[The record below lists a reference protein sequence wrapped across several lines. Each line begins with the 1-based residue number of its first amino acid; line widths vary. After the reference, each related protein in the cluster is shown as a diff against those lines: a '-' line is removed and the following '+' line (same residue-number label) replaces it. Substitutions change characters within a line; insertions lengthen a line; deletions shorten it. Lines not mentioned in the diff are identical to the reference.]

1 MRLHGLSTLLALC
14 HAVGAVSTV
23 AVTVGAAQVPD
34 IPRFDIQSKQDL
46 IVALGTTYD
55 SDAAFPQA
63 PMIAAEGRRV
73 VPWLLEIAGDERE
86 PLGRRLV
93 ALAALGYTRDPSAV
107 PLLLRFAVEGTRALS
122 LTAQTALI
130 GYSLPEVC
138 EFWASRLSVTYPGSE
153 RTAAANAAHGIGYC
167 DPRYE
172 PMVRE
177 IARASTDWL
186 VQEPAERSLAQL
198 ALPESERLKGPL
210 LRGGCRV
217 FAGPPRPDGVYVP
230 SDSMAARIRWFV
242 CQPGCPDGLLPPDFN
257 LRGRRR

>member
-1 MRLHGLSTLLALC
+1 MRLNGLSTLLALC

-23 AVTVGAAQVPD
+23 AVTVGAAQVPE

-46 IVALGTTYD
+46 TVALGMYGPD
-55 SDAAFPQA
+55 GAFPQA

-73 VPWLLEIAGDERE
+73 VPWLLEIAGGERE
-86 PLGRRLV
+86 PLRRRQV
-93 ALAALGYTRDPSAV
+93 ALVALGYTRDPSAV
-107 PLLLRFAVEGTRALS
+107 PLLLRLAAGTTDPSLEAGNALV
-122 LTAQTALI
+122 

-153 RTAAANAAHGIGYC
+153 RTSAYNAARGIGYC

-172 PMVRE
+172 PRVRE
-177 IARASTDWL
+177 IARASRDWL
-186 VQEPAERSLAQL
+186 VQGAAERSLAQL
-198 ALPESERLKGPL
+198 ALPESERVKGPL
-210 LRGGCRV
+210 LVRGQGRI

-230 SDSMAARIRWFV
+230 SDSMAVRIRWFV
-242 CQPGCPDGLLPPDFN
+242 CQHGCPDGLLPPDFN